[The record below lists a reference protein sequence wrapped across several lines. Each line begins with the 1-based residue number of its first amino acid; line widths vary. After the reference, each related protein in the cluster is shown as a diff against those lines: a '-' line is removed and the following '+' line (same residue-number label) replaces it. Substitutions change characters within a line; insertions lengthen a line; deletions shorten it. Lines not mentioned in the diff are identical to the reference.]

1 MTPAI
6 GDQGDHDVI
15 MVMAE
20 FLGHLRKNLGILTP
34 LLGKKVSCRV
44 RDEYS
49 PVRQHQTGARKISL
63 PSPEGP

>member
-6 GDQGDHDVI
+6 GDHDVI

-34 LLGKKVSCRV
+34 LLGKKSV
-44 RDEYS
+44 
-49 PVRQHQTGARKISL
+49 L
-63 PSPEGP
+63 PCPR